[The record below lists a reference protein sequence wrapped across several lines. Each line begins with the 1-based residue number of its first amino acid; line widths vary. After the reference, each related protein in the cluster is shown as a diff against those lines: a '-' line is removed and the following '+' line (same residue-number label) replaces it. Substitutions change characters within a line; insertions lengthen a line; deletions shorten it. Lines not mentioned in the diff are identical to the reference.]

1 VWPQGRPDLAFD
13 GGGKVLRPEIALRSA
28 TRRLRRLDLQEP
40 DEQLLLLDRHDV
52 QHAEASCRQVA
63 KGHGIDMRQIIERP
77 TSAAA
82 PPSERS
88 IMKFSLIA
96 ATALAALLSASP
108 VVASPPGTQ
117 PAPRA
122 TTLKLDSFT
131 LLPGVTYASNN
142 FWCEYHNYG
151 LYFPN
156 YTGQCP
162 LQNFVATMHWKKVP
176 NVTEYDVCEDV
187 VALSDPDHSRGA
199 NCWVIKPPP
208 MSGSAA
214 SLSMMFDST
223 TEYLNTAQGTTHL
236 WWVHACNY
244 VWIDGS
250 IPYGPCTDSNIVT
263 AEIPWTG

>member
-1 VWPQGRPDLAFD
+1 
-13 GGGKVLRPEIALRSA
+13 
-28 TRRLRRLDLQEP
+28 
-40 DEQLLLLDRHDV
+40 
-52 QHAEASCRQVA
+52 
-63 KGHGIDMRQIIERP
+63 MRQIIERP

-151 LYFPN
+151 LYFSN

-208 MSGSAA
+208 MSGSPA
-214 SLSMMFDST
+214 SLSMMFDSA